1 MRNRSNA
8 WNVALAALLAITLTL
23 AGCGGGSVDIGVTV
37 PVGPAVPDFD
47 VVALINGTRIAGVDV
62 YPGESQTIAVP
73 AGDAFE
79 LDSSGPVF
87 WDFSA
92 GGSADIPAAA
102 GGTILYRGASI
113 NETAVGESHLVFGV
127 SSTAPAGSTIPI
139 TIYVTSQNDSSQ
151 FSTIQV
157 LVSN

>member
-1 MRNRSNA
+1 MRNLRSA
-8 WNVALAALLAITLTL
+8 WKVALAVPLAITLAL
-23 AGCGGGSVDIGVTV
+23 AGCGGGVDVGVTV

-47 VVALINGTRIAGVDV
+47 VVALINGTPVAGVDV
-62 YPGESQTIAVP
+62 FPGESQTIAVP

-92 GGSADIPAAA
+92 GGSADIAAAA
-102 GGTILYRGASI
+102 GGTILYQGASI
-113 NETAVGESHLVFGV
+113 NETAVGGSHLVLGV
-127 SSTAPAGSTIPI
+127 SSNAPFGSTIPI
-139 TIYVTSQNDSSQ
+139 TIYVTSQYDPNQ
-151 FSTIQV
+151 FATIEV